1 MLRDPDSDETH
12 MNSGDNISYLS
23 TGALS
28 SLDDLKLLELRAAVD
43 REARRRGLNFH
54 VGEIGEKL
62 AIDVFKSRPDLPV
75 LAPAPRGTKNIDAI
89 SREGNRYSIK
99 TLQRAK
105 KTGTIYPD
113 SSDNTRILFEFILI
127 VLLREDF
134 TLERIVEINWQQFCA
149 IRSWDKRMNA
159 WYIGGSR
166 RALNAGRQIYPKE
179 DPSTGNPI
187 ACQEV
192 EILTSN

>member
-1 MLRDPDSDETH
+1 
-12 MNSGDNISYLS
+12 MNVDAKAPTITLNL
-23 TGALS
+23 
-28 SLDDLKLLELRAAVD
+28 LDDLQLLELRAAVD
-43 REARRRGLNFH
+43 REARSRGLNFH

-62 AIDVFKSRPDLPV
+62 AIEVFKARPDLPV

-113 SSDNTRILFEFILI
+113 SSDQSRVLFEFILI
-127 VLLREDF
+127 VLLKDDF
-134 TLERIVEINWQQFCA
+134 SLERIIEINWQQFCD

-166 RALNAGRQIYPKE
+166 RALSVGRQIHPKE
-179 DPSTGNPI
+179 FLD
-187 ACQEV
+187 
-192 EILTSN
+192 